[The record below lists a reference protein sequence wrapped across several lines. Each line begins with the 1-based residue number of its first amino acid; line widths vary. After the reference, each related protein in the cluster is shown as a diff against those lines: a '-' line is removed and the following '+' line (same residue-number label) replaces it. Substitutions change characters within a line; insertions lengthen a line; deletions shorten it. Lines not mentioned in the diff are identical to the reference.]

1 MTNYRGRSAI
11 VNEHYICEKAWTG
24 RLYRLPYRAVVELV
38 ADLSRCYGAA
48 ETWRWYRAAATIPDL
63 CKSAWNPED
72 TSWIDAFLGTDFDWI
87 CNWLDEVLNEN
98 ADHPVIFNQYIFNQH
113 QRVPGAPKITTDIC
127 KTELYCMM
135 HTTRLYARVP
145 VADLEDLQNKGPSI
159 WKRATK
165 TTLAKYKTTDFQFNR
180 KDDGFGLFV
189 GLNKQDKGWCHF
201 TAAELDDPKI
211 IIREFDLTD
220 CNDGRLYGA
229 VVATDPTD
237 KQFLGVAWV
246 FDVAP

>member
-1 MTNYRGRSAI
+1 MPA
-11 VNEHYICEKAWTG
+11 
-24 RLYRLPYRAVVELV
+24 
-38 ADLSRCYGAA
+38 
-48 ETWRWYRAAATIPDL
+48 
-63 CKSAWNPED
+63 
-72 TSWIDAFLGTDFDWI
+72 
-87 CNWLDEVLNEN
+87 
-98 ADHPVIFNQYIFNQH
+98 
-113 QRVPGAPKITTDIC
+113 PGAPKITTDIC
-127 KTELYCMM
+127 KQMLYD
-135 HTTRLYARVP
+135 RLHSHREFVDRNP
-145 VADLEDLQNKGPSI
+145 EWLEDLSRNGPAV
-159 WKRATK
+159 WKRVTK
-165 TTLAKYKTTDFQFNR
+165 TTLAKYKTANFQFNR
-180 KDDGFGLFV
+180 KDDDGFGLFV